1 VDILV
6 KRVKKNQM
14 NKTIA
19 IIPARWGST
28 RLPGKPL
35 ADINGKTMIHWVY
48 EAVKKSNVDKVI
60 IATDHKDIIKEVESF
75 GGEAVLTN
83 ANHQTGTERVL
94 EAYQHYKDDYEY
106 VINIQGDEPIIN
118 EEDINTLISVL
129 KKNPLSISTLVGAL
143 TNNQAKDRNTVKA
156 ILDSNK
162 IIMFTRSPVF
172 SIQSLY
178 VKRHI
183 GIYGFTKLM
192 TEKID
197 KNIMIETSNEIVENL
212 EQIRWG
218 DNGINFSYARAAG
231 LYKGIDTQKDLDYV
245 RTFLN

>member
-1 VDILV
+1 
-6 KRVKKNQM
+6 M
-14 NKTIA
+14 NKVIA

-35 ADINGKTMIHWVY
+35 ADINGKPMIQWVY
-48 EAVKKSNVDKVI
+48 EAVKKSDADKVI
-60 IATDHKDIIKEVESF
+60 VATDHIDILNEVIRF
-75 GGEAVLTN
+75 GGEGIMTSTK
-83 ANHQTGTERVL
+83 HQTGTERVL

-118 EEDINTLISVL
+118 ETDINTLINVT
-129 KKNPLSISTLVGAL
+129 KKNPFTISTLVGTL
-143 TNNQAKDRNTVKA
+143 TESQAKDRNSVKA
-156 ILDSNK
+156 LLDNNK

-172 SIQSLY
+172 TTNSLY

-183 GIYGFTKLM
+183 GIYGFSKVM

-218 DNGINFSYARAAG
+218 DNEIDFSYARAAG

>member
-1 VDILV
+1 
-6 KRVKKNQM
+6 M
-14 NKTIA
+14 NKVIA
-19 IIPARWGST
+19 IIPARWAST

-35 ADINGKTMIHWVY
+35 ADINGKTMIQWVY
-48 EAVKKSNVDKVI
+48 EAVKKSDADKVI
-60 IATDHKDIIKEVESF
+60 VATDHIDILNEVIRF
-75 GGEAVLTN
+75 GGEGIMTSTK
-83 ANHQTGTERVL
+83 HQTGTERVL

-118 EEDINTLISVL
+118 ETDINTLINVT
-129 KKNPLSISTLVGAL
+129 KKNPFAISTLVGTL
-143 TNNQAKDRNTVKA
+143 TESQAKDRNSVKA
-156 ILDSNK
+156 LLDNNK

-172 SIQSLY
+172 TTNSLY

-183 GIYGFTKLM
+183 GIYGFSKVM

-218 DNGINFSYARAAG
+218 DNEISFSYARAAG

>member
-1 VDILV
+1 
-6 KRVKKNQM
+6 M
-14 NKTIA
+14 NKVIA

-35 ADINGKTMIHWVY
+35 ADINGKPMIQWVY
-48 EAVKKSNVDKVI
+48 EAVKRSDVDKVVV
-60 IATDHKDIIKEVESF
+60 ATDNVEIKIAVKLF
-75 GGEAVLTN
+75 GGEAIMTDVKHL
-83 ANHQTGTERVL
+83 TGTERVL
-94 EAYQHYKDDYEY
+94 EAYQHYKEDYEY
-106 VINIQGDEPIIN
+106 VINVQGDEPIIN
-118 EEDINTLISVL
+118 ENDINLLISVL
-129 KKNPLSISTLVGAL
+129 KKNPLNIATLVGSL
-143 TNNQAKDRNTVKA
+143 TKPQASDRNTVKA
-156 ILDSNK
+156 LLDNNK
-162 IIMFTRSPVF
+162 IIMFTRSPIF
-172 SIQSLY
+172 TIQSLY

-183 GIYGFTKLM
+183 GIYGFSKVM

-218 DNGINFSYARAAG
+218 DNGISFNYARAAG

>member
-1 VDILV
+1 MV
-6 KRVKKNQM
+6 N
-14 NKTIA
+14 NKVIA

-35 ADINGKTMIHWVY
+35 ADINGKPMIQWVY
-48 EAVKKSNVDKVI
+48 EAVEKSDADKVI
-60 IATDHKDIIKEVESF
+60 VATDNLAIKAAVKLF
-75 GGEAVLTN
+75 GGEAVMTDIK
-83 ANHQTGTERVL
+83 HQTGTERVL

-106 VINIQGDEPIIN
+106 VINVQGDEPIIN
-118 EEDINTLISVL
+118 ENDINLLISVL
-129 KKNPLSISTLVGAL
+129 KKTSLNIATLVGAL
-143 TNNQAKDRNTVKA
+143 TEKQARDRNTVKA
-156 ILDSNK
+156 LLDNNK

-172 SIQSLY
+172 TTQSLY

-183 GIYGFTKLM
+183 GIYGFSKEM

-218 DNGINFSYARAAG
+218 DNEISFSYARAAG

>member
-1 VDILV
+1 
-6 KRVKKNQM
+6 M
-14 NKTIA
+14 NKVIA
-19 IIPARWGST
+19 IIPARWAST

-35 ADINGKTMIHWVY
+35 ADINGKTMIQWVY
-48 EAVKKSNVDKVI
+48 EAVKKSDADKVI
-60 IATDHKDIIKEVESF
+60 VATDHIDILNEVIRF
-75 GGEAVLTN
+75 GGEGIMTSTK
-83 ANHQTGTERVL
+83 HQTGTERVL

-118 EEDINTLISVL
+118 ETDINTLINVT
-129 KKNPLSISTLVGAL
+129 KKNPFTISTLVGTL
-143 TNNQAKDRNTVKA
+143 TESQAKDRNSVKA
-156 ILDSNK
+156 LLDNNK

-172 SIQSLY
+172 TTNSLY

-183 GIYGFTKLM
+183 GIYGFSKVM

-218 DNGINFSYARAAG
+218 DNEIDFSYARAAG

>member
-1 VDILV
+1 
-6 KRVKKNQM
+6 M
-14 NKTIA
+14 NKVIA
-19 IIPARWGST
+19 IIPARWAST

-35 ADINGKTMIHWVY
+35 ADINGKTMIQWVY
-48 EAVKKSNVDKVI
+48 EAVKKSDADKVI
-60 IATDHKDIIKEVESF
+60 VATDHIDILNEVIRF
-75 GGEAVLTN
+75 GGEGIMTSTK
-83 ANHQTGTERVL
+83 HQTGTERVL

-118 EEDINTLISVL
+118 ETDINTLINVT
-129 KKNPLSISTLVGAL
+129 KKNPFAISTLVGTL
-143 TNNQAKDRNTVKA
+143 TESQAKDRNSVKA
-156 ILDSNK
+156 LLDNNK

-172 SIQSLY
+172 TTNSLY

-183 GIYGFTKLM
+183 GIYGFSKVM

-218 DNGINFSYARAAG
+218 DNGIDFSYARAAG
-231 LYKGIDTQKDLDYV
+231 LYKGINTQKDLDYV

>member
-1 VDILV
+1 
-6 KRVKKNQM
+6 M
-14 NKTIA
+14 NKVIA
-19 IIPARWGST
+19 IIPARWAST

-35 ADINGKTMIHWVY
+35 ADINGKTMIQWVY
-48 EAVKKSNVDKVI
+48 EAVKKSDADKVI
-60 IATDHKDIIKEVESF
+60 VATDHIDILNEVIRF
-75 GGEAVLTN
+75 GGEGIMTSTK
-83 ANHQTGTERVL
+83 HQTGTERVL

-118 EEDINTLISVL
+118 ETDINILINVT
-129 KKNPLSISTLVGAL
+129 KKNPFAISTLVGTL
-143 TNNQAKDRNTVKA
+143 TESQAKDRNSVKA
-156 ILDSNK
+156 LLDNNK

-172 SIQSLY
+172 TTNSLY

-183 GIYGFTKLM
+183 GIYGFSKVM

-218 DNGINFSYARAAG
+218 DNRIKFSYALAAG
-231 LYKGIDTQKDLDYV
+231 LYKGIDTQEDLDHV
-245 RTFLN
+245 RTYLN

>member
-1 VDILV
+1 
-6 KRVKKNQM
+6 M
-14 NKTIA
+14 NKVIA
-19 IIPARWGST
+19 IIPARWAST

-35 ADINGKTMIHWVY
+35 ADINGKTMIQWVY
-48 EAVKKSNVDKVI
+48 EAVKKSDADKVI
-60 IATDHKDIIKEVESF
+60 VATDHIDILNEVIRF
-75 GGEAVLTN
+75 GGEGIMTSTK
-83 ANHQTGTERVL
+83 HQTGTERVL

-118 EEDINTLISVL
+118 ETDINILINVT
-129 KKNPLSISTLVGAL
+129 KKNPFAISTLVGTL
-143 TNNQAKDRNTVKA
+143 TESQAKDRNSVKA
-156 ILDSNK
+156 LLDNNK

-172 SIQSLY
+172 TTNSLY

-183 GIYGFTKLM
+183 GIYGFSKVM

-218 DNGINFSYARAAG
+218 DNGIDFSYARAAG

>member
-1 VDILV
+1 
-6 KRVKKNQM
+6 M

-19 IIPARWGST
+19 IIPARWAST

-35 ADINGKTMIHWVY
+35 ADINGKTMIQWVY
-48 EAVKKSNVDKVI
+48 EAVKKSDADKVI
-60 IATDHKDIIKEVESF
+60 VATDHTDILNEVKNF
-75 GGEAVLTN
+75 GGEGIMTSTK
-83 ANHQTGTERVL
+83 HRTGTERVL

-118 EEDINTLISVL
+118 ENDINLLISVL
-129 KKNPLSISTLVGAL
+129 KKNPLDIATLVGSL
-143 TNNQAKDRNTVKA
+143 TKPQASDRNTVKA
-156 ILDSNK
+156 LLDNNK

-172 SIQSLY
+172 TTNSLY

-183 GIYGFTKLM
+183 GIYGFSKLM

-218 DNGINFSYARAAG
+218 DNGISFNYARAAG

>member
-1 VDILV
+1 
-6 KRVKKNQM
+6 M
-14 NKTIA
+14 NKVIA
-19 IIPARWGST
+19 IIPARWAST

-35 ADINGKTMIHWVY
+35 ADINGKTMIQWVY
-48 EAVKKSNVDKVI
+48 EAVKKSDADKVI
-60 IATDHKDIIKEVESF
+60 VATDHIDILNEVIRF
-75 GGEAVLTN
+75 GGEGIMTSTK
-83 ANHQTGTERVL
+83 HQTGTERVL

-118 EEDINTLISVL
+118 ETDINTLINVT
-129 KKNPLSISTLVGAL
+129 KKNPFAISTLVGTL
-143 TNNQAKDRNTVKA
+143 TESQAKDRNSVKA
-156 ILDSNK
+156 LLDNNK

-172 SIQSLY
+172 TTNSLY

-183 GIYGFTKLM
+183 GIYGFSKVM

-212 EQIRWG
+212 EQISWG
-218 DNGINFSYARAAG
+218 DNGIDFSYARAAG

>member
-1 VDILV
+1 
-6 KRVKKNQM
+6 M
-14 NKTIA
+14 NKVIA
-19 IIPARWGST
+19 IIPARWAST

-35 ADINGKTMIHWVY
+35 ADINGKTMIQWVY
-48 EAVKKSNVDKVI
+48 EAVKKSDADKVI
-60 IATDHKDIIKEVESF
+60 VATDHIDILNEVIRF
-75 GGEAVLTN
+75 GGEGIMTSTK
-83 ANHQTGTERVL
+83 HQTGTERVL

-118 EEDINTLISVL
+118 ETDINTLINVT
-129 KKNPLSISTLVGAL
+129 KKNPFAISTLVGTL
-143 TNNQAKDRNTVKA
+143 TESQAKDRNSVKA
-156 ILDSNK
+156 LLDNNK

-172 SIQSLY
+172 TTNSLY

-183 GIYGFTKLM
+183 GIYGFSKVM

-218 DNGINFSYARAAG
+218 DNGIDFSYARAAG

>member
-1 VDILV
+1 
-6 KRVKKNQM
+6 M
-14 NKTIA
+14 NKVIA

-35 ADINGKTMIHWVY
+35 ADINGKPMIQWVY
-48 EAVKKSNVDKVI
+48 EAVKRSDVDKVVV
-60 IATDHKDIIKEVESF
+60 ATDNVEIKIAVKLF
-75 GGEAVLTN
+75 GGEAIMTDVKHL
-83 ANHQTGTERVL
+83 TGTERVL
-94 EAYQHYKDDYEY
+94 EAYQHYKEDYEY
-106 VINIQGDEPIIN
+106 VINVQGDEPIIN
-118 EEDINTLISVL
+118 ENDINLLISVL
-129 KKNPLSISTLVGAL
+129 KKNPLNIATLVGSL
-143 TNNQAKDRNTVKA
+143 TKPQASDRNTVKA
-156 ILDSNK
+156 LLDNNK

-172 SIQSLY
+172 TTQSLY

-183 GIYGFTKLM
+183 GIYGFSKVM

-218 DNGINFSYARAAG
+218 DNGISFNYARAAG